1 MPHPD
6 APANLRAAITAG
18 LGDASAPWRP
28 MATDGRHRLWLVESQ
43 PDAIVVKAYLPE
55 IDLYYAHRWRREE
68 RALDLLHRYAPG
80 LAPEPLAAAHAPNRW
95 AVLAM
100 QHVGHRSL
108 ADGLPAPSD
117 SERTQGLDA
126 ALDAYRRFQSI
137 TEQFGPML
145 RALAH
150 QSDLDRITRRTLE
163 RRYASAFVRLP
174 DPTASPAPTASPRR
188 TAPNAPWD
196 LVDTLVQP
204 LLHSPR
210 RIVHN
215 GFSPLNLI
223 WNDDR
228 LVVIDWETLAV
239 APPEIDFA
247 DLLTFPGWG
256 PPDRMAHR
264 SAAVIA
270 DHRLRLDTFWAAAAE
285 RSLTY
290 AATAHVRS
298 HRLREVNS
306 ILADVYRQRL
316 PRYLDWFHLAAAELI
331 RDQDV
336 RNRLRATVADL
347 RATVTDLRATV

>member
-1 MPHPD
+1 MPNPD
-6 APANLRAAITAG
+6 PPADLRQAIKAG
-18 LGDASAPWRP
+18 LGDASAPWSP
-28 MATDGRHRLWLVESQ
+28 MATDGRHRLWLVESRSH
-43 PDAIVVKAYLPE
+43 PIVVKGYLPE

-80 LAPEPLAAAHAPNRW
+80 LAPQPLAAAHAPGQW
-95 AVLAM
+95 AALAM

-108 ADGLPAPSD
+108 ADGLATASD
-117 SERTQGLDA
+117 SERDQALQV
-126 ALDAYRRFQSI
+126 ALDAYRRFHSVTQR
-137 TEQFGPML
+137 FGPML

-150 QSDLDRITRRTLE
+150 QSDLDRITRLTLE

-174 DPTASPAPTASPRR
+174 DPTASPAPTAAPRR
-188 TAPNAPWD
+188 TAPNAPWN
-196 LVDTLVQP
+196 LVDTLIKP

-256 PPDRMAHR
+256 PPDRMAHG
-264 SAAVIA
+264 AAEVVTN
-270 DHRLRLDTFWAAAAE
+270 HQLRLDTFWAAAAE

-298 HRLREVNS
+298 HRLRDSNAT
-306 ILADVYRQRL
+306 LASAYAHRL
-316 PRYLDWFHLAAAELI
+316 PRYLEWFRLAAAELI
-331 RDQDV
+331 GDQPTRD
-336 RNRLRATVADL
+336 RLRAAVAAL
-347 RATVTDLRATV
+347 RPSA

>member
-1 MPHPD
+1 MPD
-6 APANLRAAITAG
+6 SNAPANLRAAISAG
-18 LGDASAPWRP
+18 LGDATAPWRP

-43 PDAIVVKAYLPE
+43 PHPAVVKGYLPE

-80 LAPEPLAAAHAPNRW
+80 LAPQPLAAAHAPGQW
-95 AVLAM
+95 AALAM
-100 QHVGHRSL
+100 QHVGNRSL
-108 ADGLPAPSD
+108 ADGLPANSD
-117 SERTQGLDA
+117 ADRAQALRA
-126 ALDAYRRFQSI
+126 ALHAYRRFQAV
-137 TEQFGPML
+137 TAQFGPML
-145 RALAH
+145 RALAY

-188 TAPNAPWD
+188 TAPSAPWD
-196 LVDTLVQP
+196 LIDSLIQP
-204 LLHSPR
+204 LLHAPR

-223 WNDDR
+223 WHDDR

-256 PPDRMAHR
+256 PPDRMAHQ
-264 SAAVIA
+264 AVEVIA
-270 DHRLRLDTFWAAAAE
+270 NHQLRLDTFWAAAAE

-298 HRLREVNS
+298 HRLRDANPA
-306 ILADVYRQRL
+306 LAKAYAHRL

-331 RDQDV
+331 RDQAIHD
-336 RNRLRATVADL
+336 RLRATVAAL
-347 RATVTDLRATV
+347 RPSA

>member
-1 MPHPD
+1 MTNPDVPHD
-6 APANLRAAITAG
+6 LRTAITAG
-18 LGDASAPWRP
+18 LGSAPAPWRP
-28 MATDGRHRLWLVESQ
+28 MATDGRHRLWVVETQ
-43 PDAIVVKAYLPE
+43 PHPVVVKGYLPG
-55 IDLYYAHRWRREE
+55 IDVYYAHRWRREE

-80 LAPEPLAAAHAPNRW
+80 LAPQPLAAAHAPGQW
-95 AVLAM
+95 AALAM

-108 ADGLPAPSD
+108 ADSLSTT
-117 SERTQGLDA
+117 SESEKARSLRT
-126 ALDAYRRFQSI
+126 ALEAYRRFQAI
-137 TEQFGPML
+137 TQPFGPML
-145 RALAH
+145 RALAY

-174 DPTASPAPTASPRR
+174 DPTASPAPTASPQR
-188 TAPNAPWD
+188 TAPAAPWD
-196 LVDTLVQP
+196 LVDTLIKP
-204 LLHSPR
+204 LLNSPR

-223 WNDDR
+223 WNNDR

-256 PPDRMAHR
+256 SPDRAAQM
-264 SAAVIA
+264 SATVVA

-298 HRLREVNS
+298 HRLRTANPP
-306 ILADVYRQRL
+306 LANTYRQRL

-331 RDQDV
+331 PDNPTRD
-336 RNRLRATVADL
+336 RLRDTVAAL
-347 RATVTDLRATV
+347 RPST

>member
-1 MPHPD
+1 MPDPD
-6 APANLRAAITAG
+6 VPAPLGTAITAG
-18 LGDASAPWRP
+18 LGDASAHWRP
-28 MATDGRHRLWLVESQ
+28 LATDGRHRMWLVATQ
-43 PDAIVVKAYLPE
+43 PHSVVVKGYLPE
-55 IDLYYAHRWRREE
+55 IDIYYAHRWRREE

-80 LAPEPLAAAHAPNRW
+80 LAPQPLAAAHAPGQW
-95 AVLAM
+95 AALAM

-108 ADGLPAPSD
+108 ADGLLAPSN
-117 SERTQGLDA
+117 SEGTEALDA

-137 TEQFGPML
+137 TDQFGPML
-145 RALAH
+145 RALAY

-174 DPTASPAPTASPRR
+174 DPSASPAPTASPRR

-196 LVDTLVQP
+196 LLDSLIRP
-204 LLHSPR
+204 LLNSPR

-256 PPDRMAHR
+256 SPDRMAHR

-270 DHRLRLDTFWAAAAE
+270 DHGLRLDTFWAAAAE

-290 AATAHVRS
+290 AATAHVRG
-298 HRLREVNS
+298 HRLQSANPTLARTYRE
-306 ILADVYRQRL
+306 RL
-316 PRYLDWFHLAAAELI
+316 PRYLEWFQLAAAQLI
-331 RDQDV
+331 PDPTTRD
-336 RNRLRATVADL
+336 RLRATVAAL
-347 RATVTDLRATV
+347 RPNA

>member
-1 MPHPD
+1 MPDPD
-6 APANLRAAITAG
+6 APANLRAAIAAG

-28 MATDGRHRLWLVESQ
+28 MSTDGRHRLWLVESQ
-43 PDAIVVKAYLPE
+43 PNPVVVKGYLPE
-55 IDLYYAHRWRREE
+55 IDVYCAHRWRREE

-80 LAPEPLAAAHAPNRW
+80 LAPQPLAAAHAPGQW
-95 AVLAM
+95 AALAM
-100 QHVGHRSL
+100 QHVGRRSL
-108 ADGLPAPSD
+108 ADGLPANSD
-117 SERTQGLDA
+117 ADRTQALHA
-126 ALDAYRRFQSI
+126 ALHAYGRFQSI
-137 TEQFGPML
+137 AQRFGPML
-145 RALAH
+145 RALAY

-163 RRYASAFVRLP
+163 RRYASAVVRLP

-196 LVDTLVQP
+196 MVDTLIKP

-239 APPEIDFA
+239 GPPEIDFA

-256 PPDRMAHR
+256 PPDRMAR
-264 SAAVIA
+264 GAAEVVTN
-270 DHRLRLDTFWAAAAE
+270 HQLRLDTFWAAAAE

-298 HRLREVNS
+298 HRLRDSNAT
-306 ILADVYRQRL
+306 LASAYAHRL
-316 PRYLDWFHLAAAELI
+316 SRYLEWFHLAAAEI
-331 RDQDV
+331 IGDQATRD
-336 RNRLRATVADL
+336 RLRATVAAL
-347 RATVTDLRATV
+347 RPNA

>member
-1 MPHPD
+1 MPNPD
-6 APANLRAAITAG
+6 VPAHLRAAITAG

-43 PDAIVVKAYLPE
+43 PNPVVVKGYLPE

-80 LAPEPLAAAHAPNRW
+80 LAPQSLAAAHAPNRW
-95 AVLAM
+95 AALAM

-117 SERTQGLDA
+117 SERTQALDA

-145 RALAH
+145 RALAY

-196 LVDTLVQP
+196 LVGALIKP
-204 LLHSPR
+204 LLNSPR
-210 RIVHN
+210 RVVHN

-223 WNDDR
+223 WNNDR

-256 PPDRMAHR
+256 SPDRMADR
-264 SAAVIA
+264 SAAVVA
-270 DHRLRLDTFWAAAAE
+270 DHGLPLDTFWAAAAE

-298 HRLREVNS
+298 HRLRDSNAT
-306 ILADVYRQRL
+306 LASAYAHRL
-316 PRYLDWFHLAAAELI
+316 SRYLEWFHLAAAEI
-331 RDQDV
+331 IGDQATRD
-336 RNRLRATVADL
+336 RLRATVAAL
-347 RATVTDLRATV
+347 RPNA

>member
-1 MPHPD
+1 MPDPD
-6 APANLRAAITAG
+6 VPAPLCAAITAG
-18 LGDASAPWRP
+18 LGDAAAPWRP
-28 MATDGRHRLWLVESQ
+28 LATDGRHRMWLVAIQ
-43 PDAIVVKAYLPE
+43 PHPLVVKGYLPE
-55 IDLYYAHRWRREE
+55 IDIYYAHRWRREE

-80 LAPEPLAAAHAPNRW
+80 LAPQPLAAAHAPGQW
-95 AVLAM
+95 AALAM
-100 QHVGHRSL
+100 QHVGHRTL
-108 ADGLPAPSD
+108 AVGLPAASD
-117 SERTQGLDA
+117 SERDQ
-126 ALDAYRRFQSI
+126 ALNTALHAYGRFQEI
-137 TEQFGPML
+137 TAKFGPML

-174 DPTASPAPTASPRR
+174 DPTASPAPTDSPRR

-196 LVDTLVQP
+196 LLNSLIRP

-256 PPDRMAHR
+256 SPDRMAHR

-298 HRLREVNS
+298 HRLRTTNPT
-306 ILADVYRQRL
+306 LADAYQQRL
-316 PRYLDWFHLAAAELI
+316 PVYLDWFHLAAAELI
-331 RDQDV
+331 RDQAARD
-336 RNRLRATVADL
+336 RLRATVAAL
-347 RATVTDLRATV
+347 RPNT

>member
-1 MPHPD
+1 MPNPD
-6 APANLRAAITAG
+6 VPTHLHTAIKAG
-18 LGDASAPWRP
+18 LGDPSAHWRP
-28 MATDGRHRLWLVESQ
+28 MSTDGRHRLWLVESR
-43 PDAIVVKAYLPE
+43 PHPVVVKAFLPD
-55 IDLYYAHRWRREE
+55 IDIYYAHRWRREE

-80 LAPEPLAAAHAPNRW
+80 LAPEPLAAAHAPNQW
-95 AVLAM
+95 AALAM

-117 SERTQGLDA
+117 SERTRALDA
-126 ALDAYRRFQSI
+126 ALHAYRRFHSVTQR
-137 TEQFGPML
+137 FGPML

-174 DPTASPAPTASPRR
+174 DPAASPAPTASPRR

-196 LVDTLVQP
+196 LVDTLIKP
-204 LLHSPR
+204 LLNSPR

-223 WNDDR
+223 WNNDS

-256 PPDRMAHR
+256 SPDH
-264 SAAVIA
+264 AAQEAAAIVA

-298 HRLREVNS
+298 HRLRDSNAS
-306 ILADVYRQRL
+306 LARAYAHRL
-316 PRYLDWFHLAAAELI
+316 PVYLDWFHLAAAELI
-331 RDQDV
+331 GDQATRD
-336 RNRLRATVADL
+336 RLRTTVAAL
-347 RATVTDLRATV
+347 RSNA

>member
-1 MPHPD
+1 MPNPD
-6 APANLRAAITAG
+6 VPAHLRAAITAG
-18 LGDASAPWRP
+18 LGDASAPWRH
-28 MATDGRHRLWLVESQ
+28 MATDGRHRMWLVETQ
-43 PDAIVVKAYLPE
+43 PHPIVVKGYLPE

-80 LAPEPLAAAHAPNRW
+80 LAPEPLAAAHAPGQW
-95 AVLAM
+95 AALAM

-108 ADGLPAPSD
+108 ADGLPAPSN
-117 SERTQGLDA
+117 SEGTQALDA

-137 TEQFGPML
+137 TEKFGPML
-145 RALAH
+145 RALAY

-174 DPTASPAPTASPRR
+174 DPTASPSPTAAPRR

-196 LVDTLVQP
+196 LVDTLIKP
-204 LLHSPR
+204 LLSSPR

-256 PPDRMAHR
+256 PPDRMAER
-264 SAAVIA
+264 STAVIA
-270 DHRLRLDTFWAAAAE
+270 DHGLRLDTFWAAAAE

-298 HRLREVNS
+298 HRLRITNPT
-306 ILADVYRQRL
+306 LADAYQQRL
-316 PRYLDWFHLAAAELI
+316 PRYLDWFQLAATELLPHFTD
-331 RDQDV
+331 RD
-336 RNRLRATVADL
+336 RLHATVAAL
-347 RATVTDLRATV
+347 RPNA

>member
-1 MPHPD
+1 MPNPD
-6 APANLRAAITAG
+6 PPTDLRQAINAG
-18 LGDASAPWRP
+18 LGDASAPCRP
-28 MATDGRHRLWLVESQ
+28 MSTDGRHRLWLVEIQ
-43 PDAIVVKAYLPE
+43 PHPVVVKGYLPG
-55 IDLYYAHRWRREE
+55 IDVYYAHRWRREE

-80 LAPEPLAAAHAPNRW
+80 LAPQPLAAAHAPGQW
-95 AVLAM
+95 AALAM

-108 ADGLPAPSD
+108 ADGLATA
-117 SERTQGLDA
+117 SESEEPQALHT
-126 ALDAYRRFQSI
+126 ALDAYRRFQSV
-137 TEQFGPML
+137 TRQFGPML
-145 RALAH
+145 RALAY

-188 TAPNAPWD
+188 TAPAAPWN
-196 LVDTLVQP
+196 LVDTLIKP
-204 LLHSPR
+204 LLNSPR

-256 PPDRMAHR
+256 TPDR
-264 SAAVIA
+264 AAQQAATVIA

-298 HRLREVNS
+298 HRLRTSNPV
-306 ILADVYRQRL
+306 LADAYRQRL

-331 RDQDV
+331 PDNPTRD
-336 RNRLRATVADL
+336 RLRDTVAAL
-347 RATVTDLRATV
+347 RPST

>member
-1 MPHPD
+1 MPD
-6 APANLRAAITAG
+6 SDVPAHLRAAITAG
-18 LGDASAPWRP
+18 LGDATVPWRP
-28 MATDGRHRLWLVESQ
+28 MSTDGRHRLWLVESH
-43 PDAIVVKAYLPE
+43 PHPVVVKGYLPE
-55 IDLYYAHRWRREE
+55 VDIYYAHRWRREE

-80 LAPEPLAAAHAPNRW
+80 LAPEPLAAAHAPGQW
-95 AVLAM
+95 AALAM

-108 ADGLPAPSD
+108 ADGLPDASD
-117 SERTQGLDA
+117 SERAEALDA
-126 ALDAYRRFQSI
+126 ALHAYRRFQDV
-137 TEQFGPML
+137 TQRFGPML
-145 RALAH
+145 RALAY

-196 LVDTLVQP
+196 LVGSLIKP
-204 LLHSPR
+204 LLNSPR

-223 WNDDR
+223 WNNDS
-228 LVVIDWETLAV
+228 LVIIDWETLAV

-247 DLLTFPGWG
+247 DLLTFPGRG

-264 SAAVIA
+264 AAEVIIN
-270 DHRLRLDTFWAAAAE
+270 HQLRLDTFWAAAAE

-298 HRLREVNS
+298 HRLQSANPT
-306 ILADVYRQRL
+306 LAHAYQQRL
-316 PRYLDWFHLAAAELI
+316 PSYLEWFQLAATELLPH
-331 RDQDV
+331 DTTHD
-336 RNRLRATVADL
+336 RLRATVAAL
-347 RATVTDLRATV
+347 RPNN

>member
-1 MPHPD
+1 MHAPD
-6 APANLRAAITAG
+6 TPRALRAAITAG

-28 MATDGRHRLWLVESQ
+28 MSTDGRHRLWLVESR
-43 PDAIVVKAYLPE
+43 PHPIVVKGYLPE

-80 LAPEPLAAAHAPNRW
+80 LAPQPLAAAHAPGQW
-95 AVLAM
+95 AALAM

-108 ADGLPAPSD
+108 ADGLATASD
-117 SERTQGLDA
+117 SERDQALQV
-126 ALDAYRRFQSI
+126 ALDAYRRFHSVTQR
-137 TEQFGPML
+137 FGPML

-150 QSDLDRITRRTLE
+150 QSDLDRITRLTLE

-174 DPTASPAPTASPRR
+174 DPTASPAPIASPRR

-196 LVDTLVQP
+196 LVDTLIKP
-204 LLHSPR
+204 LLNSPR

-247 DLLTFPGWG
+247 DLLTFPDWG
-256 PPDRMAHR
+256 SPDRAAHQ
-264 SAAVIA
+264 ATTVIA

-298 HRLREVNS
+298 HRLRTSNPP
-306 ILADVYRQRL
+306 LAGSYRQRL
-316 PRYLDWFHLAAAELI
+316 PRYLAWFHLAAAELI
-331 RDQDV
+331 GDQATRD
-336 RNRLRATVADL
+336 RLRATVAAL
-347 RATVTDLRATV
+347 RPNA

>member
-1 MPHPD
+1 MPAPD
-6 APANLRAAITAG
+6 PPADLRAAITAV
-18 LGDASAPWRP
+18 LGRASAPWRP

-43 PDAIVVKAYLPE
+43 PHPVVAKAYLPE
-55 IDLYYAHRWRREE
+55 IDVYHAHRWRREE

-80 LAPEPLAAAHAPNRW
+80 LAPQPLAAAHAPNHW
-95 AVLAM
+95 AALAM
-100 QHVGHRSL
+100 QHVGHHPL
-108 ADGLPAPSD
+108 ADGLPTA
-117 SERTQGLDA
+117 SESELAQALQA
-126 ALDAYRRFQSI
+126 ALDAYRRFHDVAQ
-137 TEQFGPML
+137 QFGPML
-145 RALAH
+145 RSLAY

-174 DPTASPAPTASPRR
+174 DPAASPAPTAAPRR
-188 TAPNAPWD
+188 TAPDAPWD
-196 LVDTLVQP
+196 LVDTLIKP
-204 LLHSPR
+204 LLNSPR

-256 PPDRMAHR
+256 SPDR
-264 SAAVIA
+264 AAQQATTVIA

-285 RSLTY
+285 RSITY

-298 HRLREVNS
+298 HRLQTANPT
-306 ILADVYRQRL
+306 LAHAYRQRL

-331 RDQDV
+331 HDTPARD
-336 RNRLRATVADL
+336 RLRTVIAAL
-347 RATVTDLRATV
+347 RPST

>member
-1 MPHPD
+1 M
-6 APANLRAAITAG
+6 
-18 LGDASAPWRP
+18 S
-28 MATDGRHRLWLVESQ
+28 TDGRHRLWLVETQ
-43 PDAIVVKAYLPE
+43 PHPVVVKGYLPG
-55 IDLYYAHRWRREE
+55 IDVYYAHRWRREE

-80 LAPEPLAAAHAPNRW
+80 LAPQPLAAAHAPNRW
-95 AVLAM
+95 AALAM

-108 ADGLPAPSD
+108 ADGLANA
-117 SERTQGLDA
+117 SESEEAHALPA
-126 ALDAYRRFQSI
+126 ALDAYRRFRTI
-137 TEQFGPML
+137 TQQFGPML
-145 RALAH
+145 RALAY
-150 QSDLDRITRRTLE
+150 QSDLDRITRQTLE

-188 TAPNAPWD
+188 TAPAAPWD
-196 LVDTLVQP
+196 LVDTLIKP
-204 LLHSPR
+204 LLNSPR

-247 DLLTFPGWG
+247 DLLTFPDWG
-256 PPDRMAHR
+256 SPGHMANR

-298 HRLREVNS
+298 HRLRASNPP
-306 ILADVYRQRL
+306 LANAYRQRL

-331 RDQDV
+331 RDDPT
-336 RNRLRATVADL
+336 RDRLRATVADL
-347 RATVTDLRATV
+347 RPGA

>member
-1 MPHPD
+1 MHAPD
-6 APANLRAAITAG
+6 TPNALRAAITAG
-18 LGDASAPWRP
+18 LGDASTPWRP
-28 MATDGRHRLWLVESQ
+28 MDTDGRHRLWLVESQ
-43 PDAIVVKAYLPE
+43 LHPVVVKGYLPE
-55 IDLYYAHRWRREE
+55 VDIYYAHRWRREE

-80 LAPEPLAAAHAPNRW
+80 LAPQPLAAAHAPGQW
-95 AVLAM
+95 AALAM

-108 ADGLPAPSD
+108 ADGLPTASD
-117 SERTQGLDA
+117 SKRDQALHA
-126 ALDAYRRFQSI
+126 ALHAYGRFQEI
-137 TEQFGPML
+137 TAQFGPML
-145 RALAH
+145 RALAY
-150 QSDLDRITRRTLE
+150 QSDLDRITRLTLE

-188 TAPNAPWD
+188 TAPSAPWD
-196 LVDTLVQP
+196 LVETLVKP

-256 PPDRMAHR
+256 PPDRMAQR
-264 SAAVIA
+264 AAEVVTN
-270 DHRLRLDTFWAAAAE
+270 HQLRLDAFWAAAAE

-298 HRLREVNS
+298 HRLQSANPTLARTYRE
-306 ILADVYRQRL
+306 RL
-316 PRYLDWFHLAAAELI
+316 PRYLDWFQLAAAELI
-331 RDQDV
+331 RDQSTRD
-336 RNRLRATVADL
+336 RLRDTVATL
-347 RATVTDLRATV
+347 RPNA

>member
-1 MPHPD
+1 MPNPD
-6 APANLRAAITAG
+6 IPDNLRAAVTAG

-28 MATDGRHRLWLVESQ
+28 MATDGRHRLWLVESR
-43 PDAIVVKAYLPE
+43 PHPVVVKGYLPRV
-55 IDLYYAHRWRREE
+55 DVYYAHRWRREE

-80 LAPEPLAAAHAPNRW
+80 LAPEPLAAAHAPGQW
-95 AVLAM
+95 AALAM
-100 QHVGHRSL
+100 QNVGHRSL
-108 ADGLPAPSD
+108 ADGLANA
-117 SERTQGLDA
+117 SESEKAQSLRT
-126 ALDAYRRFQSI
+126 ALEAYRRFQAV
-137 TEQFGPML
+137 TERFGPML
-145 RALAH
+145 RALAY

-163 RRYASAFVRLP
+163 RRYASAFVRLR

-188 TAPNAPWD
+188 TAPDAPWD
-196 LVDTLVQP
+196 LVDTLIKP
-204 LLHSPR
+204 LLNSPR

-223 WNDDR
+223 WNDVR

-256 PPDRMAHR
+256 PPDR
-264 SAAVIA
+264 SAQQAATVIA
-270 DHRLRLDTFWAAAAE
+270 NHRLRLDTFWAAAAE

-298 HRLREVNS
+298 HRLQAANPT
-306 ILADVYRQRL
+306 LANAYRQRL

-331 RDQDV
+331 RDKAARD
-336 RNRLRATVADL
+336 RLRATVAAL
-347 RATVTDLRATV
+347 RPGT

>member
-1 MPHPD
+1 MKNPDVPHD
-6 APANLRAAITAG
+6 LRAAITAG
-18 LGDASAPWRP
+18 LGNASAPWRP
-28 MATDGRHRLWLVESQ
+28 MSTDGRHRLWLVETQ
-43 PDAIVVKAYLPE
+43 PHPVVVKGYLPG
-55 IDLYYAHRWRREE
+55 IDVYYAHRWRREE

-80 LAPEPLAAAHAPNRW
+80 LAPQPLAAAHAPDRW
-95 AVLAM
+95 AALAM

-108 ADGLPAPSD
+108 ADGLATA
-117 SERTQGLDA
+117 SESEKLQALRT
-126 ALDAYRRFQSI
+126 ALDAYRRFHDVAQ
-137 TEQFGPML
+137 QFGPML
-145 RALAH
+145 RALAY

-196 LVDTLVQP
+196 LVDTLIKP
-204 LLHSPR
+204 LLNSPR

-223 WNDDR
+223 WNNDR
-228 LVVIDWETLAV
+228 LAVIDWETLAF
-239 APPEIDFA
+239 AAPEIDFA

-256 PPDRMAHR
+256 SPDHAAQMA
-264 SAAVIA
+264 ATVVA

-298 HRLREVNS
+298 HRLQAANPT
-306 ILADVYRQRL
+306 LANAYRKRL
-316 PRYLDWFHLAAAELI
+316 PRYLDWFNLAAAELI
-331 RDQDV
+331 RDHATRD
-336 RNRLRATVADL
+336 RLQAAVAAL
-347 RATVTDLRATV
+347 RPDA

>member
-6 APANLRAAITAG
+6 APTQLRAAITAG
-18 LGDASAPWRP
+18 LGDPGTPWRP

-43 PDAIVVKAYLPE
+43 PDPVVVKGYLPE
-55 IDLYYAHRWRREE
+55 IDVYYAHRWRREE

-80 LAPEPLAAAHAPNRW
+80 LAPEPLAAAHAPNQW
-95 AVLAM
+95 AALAM

-108 ADGLPAPSD
+108 ADGLPNASVSD
-117 SERTQGLDA
+117 RNH
-126 ALDAYRRFQSI
+126 ALDTALAAYRRFHDV
-137 TEQFGPML
+137 TRQFGPML

-256 PPDRMAHR
+256 SPDRMAHG
-264 SAAVIA
+264 AAEVVTN
-270 DHRLRLDTFWAAAAE
+270 HQLRLDTFWAAAAE

-298 HRLREVNS
+298 HRLRDSNAT
-306 ILADVYRQRL
+306 LASAYAHRL
-316 PRYLDWFHLAAAELI
+316 SRYLEWFHLAAAEI
-331 RDQDV
+331 IGDQATRD
-336 RNRLRATVADL
+336 RLRATVAAL
-347 RATVTDLRATV
+347 RPNA